1 MKFNARGLIEPPVI
15 HKLSNE
21 DFERLFVE
29 DFPNSETRR
38 LLFEE
43 LMMYTLRVQDE
54 VTDSFVQW
62 IGGSFTTRKKNPR
75 DIDVLTILDGSA
87 YDRKEKLLITEL
99 SKDSYFGKGVD
110 PYFLAKRETNHKEY
124 SFFVS
129 DQIYWLNHFGITRKG
144 RDGKSLLRGFIQL
157 TYNEFQL

>member
-1 MKFNARGLIEPPVI
+1 MKFNARGLIEPPGI

-21 DFERLFVE
+21 EFEQIFVKDFSDSL
-29 DFPNSETRR
+29 TRR
-38 LLFEE
+38 PLFEQLVAYSE
-43 LMMYTLRVQDE
+43 RIRDE

-75 DIDVLTILDGSA
+75 DIDVLTILDGSL
-87 YDRKEKLLITEL
+87 YDRKEQLLITEL

-110 PYFLAKRETNHKEY
+110 PYFLAKRATNHKEY
-124 SFFVS
+124 SFFRS
-129 DQIYWLNHFGITRKG
+129 DQVYWLNHFGITRKG

-157 TYNEFQL
+157 TYNEIQL